1 MAISKTS
8 ERSRVLRKLLI
19 PGMLGFMFGACIG
32 AFGAGWI
39 MVQKTV
45 KEIQEPRVTSTV
57 DSNQLST
64 TQSPDDYY
72 GVINEI
78 QRFIYQDFSTA
89 ISRLEEAM
97 ETVSNHLDQALAH
110 SYLVFAYEIRGDHE
124 LAVSHYQQVRSLAQ
138 PSIDESSDP
147 WDISRAFEYIV
158 RSAVTVGDL
167 DTAQQEYEA
176 MRARIES
183 LLGEINEAPKLARVY
198 RNLIEAASEVM
209 EYEDTEKYFSEMVTQ
224 LTSML
229 DNLAT
234 AEEIGLTYS
243 QLVQASNIV
252 GDSNRSETYNQ
263 ALIDRLKPLRN
274 GISDEKMLAKVNRY
288 LGDAEFA
295 LGNYDFAA
303 AYYYDLSQLEHS
315 TYNVYLLASTYDLGG
330 NYGCAFMWYQ
340 NVALVAENDTIS
352 VYTELYKEGAEA
364 GLEHIREFAD
374 TIGGF
379 PECQYR

>member
-8 ERSRVLRKLLI
+8 ERSRVLRRLLI

-89 ISRLEEAM
+89 ISGLEEAM
-97 ETVSNHLDQALAH
+97 ETVSNSLDQALAH

>member
-1 MAISKTS
+1 MAMSITSK
-8 ERSRVLRKLLI
+8 RSRVLRRLLI
-19 PGMLGFMFGACIG
+19 PGMLGFIFGACIG

-45 KEIQEPRVTSTV
+45 GELQEPRVTSTV
-57 DSNQLST
+57 DSNQLSP

-89 ISRLEEAM
+89 ISGLKEAM
-97 ETVSNHLDQALAH
+97 ETVSNSLDH

-124 LAVSHYQQVRSLAQ
+124 LAVAHYQQVQNLVQ

-147 WDISRAFEYIV
+147 WDVSRAFEYVV

-176 MRARIES
+176 MKARIES
-183 LLGEINEAPKLARVY
+183 LIGEINEAPTLARVY

-209 EYEDTEKYFSEMVTQ
+209 EYEETEKYFTEMETQ
-224 LTSML
+224 LSPML
-229 DNLAT
+229 DNLTT
-234 AEEIGLTYS
+234 AEEIGLAYY
-243 QLVQASNIV
+243 QLVQAANIV
-252 GDSNRSETYNQ
+252 GDSNRSEIYNQ
-263 ALIDRLKPLRN
+263 ALIDRLKPLRK
-274 GISDEKMLAKVNRY
+274 GISDEKMLMKVNRY

-303 AYYYDLSQLEHS
+303 VYYHDLVQLEHS
-315 TYNVYLLASTYDLGG
+315 TYNVYLLASTYSLGG
-330 NYGCAFMWYQ
+330 NYGCAFTWYQ
-340 NVALVAENDTIS
+340 NVALVAENDTTS
-352 VYTELYKEGAEA
+352 VYTDLYKEGAEA
-364 GLEHIREFAD
+364 GLESIREFAD
-374 TIGGF
+374 TVGGF
-379 PECQYR
+379 PDCNVR

>member
-97 ETVSNHLDQALAH
+97 ETVSNSLDQALAH
-110 SYLVFAYEIRGDHE
+110 SYLVFAYEIQGDHE
-124 LAVSHYQQVRSLAQ
+124 LAVAHYQQVRSLAQ